1 MTRQS
6 EGRFQ
11 CFPRFKS
18 PAVLSCW
25 NYRWSVSIIREK
37 MSANLAEP
45 DNKSVGRSLRDSGCL
60 GHRRRTGEAH
70 TAASETRPI
79 FGAEGKRCSCLGLG
93 AWVPLWPL
101 ALRGDF
107 AKDRKAP
114 SSRAR
119 LHRGGVASPHSAESR
134 KGGVWKNSVQD
145 TTLLPPIEQRPVL
158 FDQRSVASMDRRP
171 VLFC

>member
-93 AWVPLWPL
+93 AWVLFGSILGVLQKSCVAQAGAEDL
-101 ALRGDF
+101 A
-107 AKDRKAP
+107 
-114 SSRAR
+114 
-119 LHRGGVASPHSAESR
+119 AE
-134 KGGVWKNSVQD
+134 
-145 TTLLPPIEQRPVL
+145 
-158 FDQRSVASMDRRP
+158 A
-171 VLFC
+171 